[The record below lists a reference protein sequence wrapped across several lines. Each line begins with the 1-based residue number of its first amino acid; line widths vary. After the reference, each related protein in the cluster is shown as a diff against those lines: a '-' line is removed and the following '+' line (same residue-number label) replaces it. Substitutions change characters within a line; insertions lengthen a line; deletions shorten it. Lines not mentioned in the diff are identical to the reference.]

1 MSDDQAVE
9 FLRRLPLFAE
19 LPEADLRALCRRA
32 EAMTLAAGEWLMR
45 EGEVGE
51 TLYVVLEGA
60 IEITKRS
67 GGQEVALALRGA
79 GEVVG
84 EMALLE
90 QMPRSASGRAAQD
103 SRLLRI
109 GQDAFKQ
116 VLSASPSAALTL
128 LRTSTMRLQNTEA
141 MLRQQE
147 KMAALG
153 TLAAGLAHE
162 LNNPAAA
169 VRRSVA
175 QLRET
180 LAKWQ
185 SLTAELDA
193 LARQPLQSET
203 ILQLREEIARRVAS
217 PIRLDLLTRG
227 DRESELLAWLET
239 QGVDEAWELAPALV
253 SSGWSV
259 PELEAIGE
267 AFSAE
272 QLPMVAAWLG
282 VSGTVYALLDEMG
295 VGATRIAEIVKAVKA
310 YTYLDQAPVQ
320 EVDVHEGLENT
331 LVILRHKIKAGI
343 HVARDYAADLPRIE
357 AYGSELNQ
365 VWTNII
371 DNAVDA
377 MQGQGELALRTYARK
392 HEVVIEIGD
401 NGPGVP
407 PEVQPRIFEP
417 FYTTKPPGVGTGLG
431 LHITYNVVN
440 RHHGQI
446 RVTSRPGATC
456 FQVTLPVQLTKG

>member
-1 MSDDQAVE
+1 MSIE

-19 LPEADLRALCRRA
+19 LPEADLQALYQRA
-32 EAMTLAAGEWLMR
+32 EAMTLATGEWLMR
-45 EGEVGE
+45 EGDVGE
-51 TLYVVLEGA
+51 TLYVVLEGT

-79 GEVVG
+79 GEVIG

-90 QMPRSASGRAAQD
+90 RMPRTASGRAAQD

-128 LRTSTMRLQNTEA
+128 LRTATMRLQNTEG

-169 VRRSVA
+169 VGRSVD
-175 QLRET
+175 QLRES
-180 LAKWQ
+180 LPKWQ

-193 LARQPLQSET
+193 LTRQPLQSET
-203 ILQLREEIARRVAS
+203 VLQLRGEIARRAAS
-217 PIRLDLLTRG
+217 PIHLDLLTRG
-227 DRESELLAWLET
+227 DRESELLAWLEAR
-239 QGVDEAWELAPALV
+239 GVEEAWELAPALV
-253 SSGWSV
+253 SFGWDL
-259 PELEAIGE
+259 PDLESLGE
-267 AFSAE
+267 TFAPE
-272 QLPMVAAWLG
+272 QLPVVAAWLG
-282 VSGTVYALLDEMG
+282 VSGTVYALLDELG

-320 EVDVHEGLENT
+320 EVDVHDGLENT
-331 LVILRHKIKAGI
+331 LVILRHKIKAGV
-343 HVARDYAADLPRIE
+343 HVTRDYAADLPRIE

-377 MQGQGELALRTYARK
+377 MQGQGELTLRTYARK
-392 HEVVIEIGD
+392 NEVVVEIGD
-401 NGPGVP
+401 NGPGIP

-431 LHITYNVVN
+431 LHIAYNIIA

-446 RVTSRPGATC
+446 RVTSWPGATC
-456 FQVTLPVQLTKG
+456 FQVTLPVLLTKG

>member
-1 MSDDQAVE
+1 MSIE

-19 LPEADLRALCRRA
+19 LPEADLQALYRRA
-32 EAMTLAAGEWLMR
+32 ETLTLAAGEWLMR
-45 EGEVGE
+45 EGDVGD
-51 TLYVVLEGA
+51 TLYVVLEGV

-67 GGQEVALALRGA
+67 GGQEVVLALRGA
-79 GEVVG
+79 GEVIG

-90 QMPRSASGRAAQD
+90 QMPRSASGRVVQD
-103 SRLLRI
+103 SRLLKI
-109 GQDAFKQ
+109 GNEAFKQ
-116 VLSASPSAALTL
+116 MLSTSPSASLAL
-128 LRTSTMRLQNTEA
+128 LRTFTMRLQNTEA

-169 VRRSVA
+169 VRSSVA
-175 QLRET
+175 QLRES

-193 LARQPLQSET
+193 LARQPPQPET
-203 ILQLREEIARRVAS
+203 IRHLREEIARRVAS
-217 PIRLDLLTRG
+217 PIHLDLLGRS
-227 DRESELLAWLET
+227 DRESELQAWLET
-239 QGVDEAWELAPALV
+239 RRVDDAWELAPALV
-253 SSGWSV
+253 SSGWGV
-259 PELEAIGE
+259 PDLESLGE
-267 AFSAE
+267 TFSPE
-272 QLPMVAAWLG
+272 QLPVVAAWLG
-282 VSGTVYALLDEMG
+282 VSGTVYALLDEVG

-343 HVARDYAADLPRIE
+343 HVTRDYVADLPRIE

-377 MQGQGELALRTYARK
+377 MQGQGELALRTYVRK
-392 HEVVIEIGD
+392 NEVVVEIGD
-401 NGPGVP
+401 NGPGIP
-407 PEVQPRIFEP
+407 PEIQPRIFEP

-431 LHITYNVVN
+431 LHIAYNIVN

>member
-1 MSDDQAVE
+1 MSIE

-19 LPEADLRALCRRA
+19 LPEADLQALYRRA
-32 EAMTLAAGEWLMR
+32 ETVTLAAGEWLMR
-45 EGEVGE
+45 EGDVGE

-79 GEVVG
+79 GEVIG

-169 VRRSVA
+169 MRRSVA

-180 LAKWQ
+180 LSEWQ
-185 SLTAELDA
+185 SLSAGLDA
-193 LARQPLQSET
+193 LARQPLRSET
-203 ILQLREEIARRVAS
+203 ILQLRGEIARRVAT

-227 DRESELLAWLET
+227 DRESELLAWLEAH
-239 QGVDEAWELAPALV
+239 GVDAAWELAPILV
-253 SSGWSV
+253 SFGWGV
-259 PELEAIGE
+259 PDLESLGE
-267 AFSAE
+267 TFTPE
-272 QLPMVAAWLG
+272 QLPIVAAWLG
-282 VSGTVYALLDEMG
+282 VSGTVYALLDEVG
-295 VGATRIAEIVKAVKA
+295 VGAARIAEIVKAVKA

-357 AYGSELNQ
+357 AYGGELNQ

-377 MQGQGELALRTYARK
+377 MQGQGELTLRTYARK
-392 HEVVIEIGD
+392 HEVVVEIGD
-401 NGPGVP
+401 NGPGIP
-407 PEVQPRIFEP
+407 PEIQPRIFEP

-431 LHITYNVVN
+431 LNIAYNIVN